1 MGRAGWR
8 RRSGAALRDLRT
20 RGAVLGVF
28 SGAVSDQVAA
38 ALRRGGWGLLFL
50 FALAY
55 MSSPSG
61 RVGTYLRHVRSVG
74 HVSHATHGEM
84 CSIPLS
90 LCAR

>member
-20 RGAVLGVF
+20 RGAVLEVF
-28 SGAVSDQVAA
+28 SGAVSDQVAV
-38 ALRRGGWGLLFL
+38 ALRRGGGGSFL
-50 FALAY
+50 FELPY
-55 MSSPSG
+55 MASPSE
-61 RVGTYLRHVRSVG
+61 RVGMYLRHVRSVG
-74 HVSHATHGEM
+74 HVSHATHGMM